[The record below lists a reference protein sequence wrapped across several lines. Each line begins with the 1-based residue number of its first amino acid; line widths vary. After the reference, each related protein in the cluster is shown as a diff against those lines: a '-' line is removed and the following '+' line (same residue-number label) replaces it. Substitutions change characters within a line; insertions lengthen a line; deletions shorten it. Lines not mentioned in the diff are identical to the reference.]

1 MADASKEARNLR
13 ESPESEANSSGQE
26 DTISERI
33 RQLDIHEP
41 MRLKEEILR
50 LQDERDGLED
60 QYTSLLEKLSQMRM
74 TLGDRL
80 RQDAEEL
87 DRRDQQIEQLTQ
99 QISDLEARIHTL
111 KEELGVSNEEAQQLS
126 HELEQ
131 LRAQLSNATQNETA
145 ELHQLESRCRELEK
159 MVHARRVDVDRL
171 ETVCIE
177 ERSLKE
183 EFQARARH
191 ASETLGR
198 AQVRIQEL
206 EEAVEQE
213 KQVARQMQQTLEE
226 LQHTQ
231 DDDMQ
236 RSLSELQQQVDE
248 AESEVEKYKL
258 HVRSM
263 ESIVDEAQQATSKCQ
278 HLEQDLKEKHLLI
291 GKLRHEAVILNEH
304 LKHALGR
311 LRRDSPE
318 DYIDRRL
325 MSNLILQF
333 LSMPR
338 ADTKRYE
345 VLRLIASILQWDD
358 TEREKAGL
366 QRQHD
371 RSQGS
376 YYGFWGFGGRDMR
389 PPPPDNVGDES
400 VSNLF
405 VEFLLS
411 EVERGKTDQ
420 GPDAPSLPGS

>member
-1 MADASKEARNLR
+1 MADASKEAQDIHQ
-13 ESPESEANSSGQE
+13 SPDADVNGSEQV
-26 DTISERI
+26 DTISERL
-33 RQLDIHEP
+33 RQLDVHEP

-50 LQDERDGLED
+50 LQDERDALEE

-80 RQDAEEL
+80 QQDAEEL

-99 QISDLEARIHTL
+99 QVSDLEARIHTL
-111 KEELGVSNEEAQQLS
+111 KEELGVSNDEARQLT

-131 LRAQLSNATQNETA
+131 MRAQLSNTTQKETA
-145 ELHQLESRCRELEK
+145 ELHRLESRCRDLENK
-159 MVHARRVDVDRL
+159 VHAHRVDVDRL

-183 EFQARARH
+183 ECQVRVQH
-191 ASETLGR
+191 VSETLDHAR
-198 AQVRIQEL
+198 LRIGEL
-206 EEAVEQE
+206 EAAVEQE

-226 LQHTQ
+226 LQHAQ
-231 DDDMQ
+231 DDGMQ
-236 RSLSELQQQVDE
+236 RSVSELQQQVDE

-258 HVRSM
+258 QVHSM
-263 ESIVDEAQQATSKCQ
+263 ESIVDEAQQATSKCRD
-278 HLEQDLKEKHLLI
+278 LEQELKEKHLLI

-325 MSNLILQF
+325 ISNLLLQF
-333 LSMPR
+333 LSTPR

-345 VLRLIASILQWDD
+345 MLRLIASILQWDD

-366 QRQHD
+366 QRQLD
-371 RSQGS
+371 RSQS
-376 YYGFWGFGGRDMR
+376 SSYGFWGFGGRDTR
-389 PPPPDNVGDES
+389 SPRDTEGDES

-411 EVERGKTDQ
+411 EVERGKTDR
-420 GPDAPSLPGS
+420 APS